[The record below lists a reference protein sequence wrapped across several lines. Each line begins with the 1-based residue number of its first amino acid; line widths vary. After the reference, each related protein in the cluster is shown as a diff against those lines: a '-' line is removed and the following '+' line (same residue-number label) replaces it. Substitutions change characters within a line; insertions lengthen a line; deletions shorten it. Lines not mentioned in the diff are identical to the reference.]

1 MKTILNRDIL
11 YISAIKLIGRL
22 KYSVLLPIF
31 IFISGCSGERNFI
44 FIEAESFANKGGWV
58 LDQQFMDVMGS
69 PYLMAHGLGEPV
81 ANALT
86 TIKIPASGSYKVWVR
101 TKNWT
106 APFTEA
112 PTPGLFKISINE
124 KEVPYLFGAGAG
136 KWHWEDGG
144 RVSLQKGDA
153 EIVIIDMTGFNG
165 RIDALL
171 LTTDTILV
179 PPDSI
184 SALNVKRREWLK
196 LPFEAPLE
204 GSFDLVV
211 AGGGIAGISAAVSAA
226 RLGMKVALI
235 QNRPVLG
242 GNNSSEIRVW
252 RSGKTRRGN
261 YPALGSIVNDMGAER
276 AENIK
281 DGNTFDDDSKEDLIR
296 SEENISLYLNYHIV
310 KAITINGRIMSVIAR
325 DIENGSEL
333 RFEGSFFADCTGDA
347 NLGYLAGAEYMEGSE
362 LQSETGESKAPL
374 TDTSQVLGA
383 SLFWW
388 CKNNGATVAFPECR
402 WAMQFSEESCQH
414 AFQGSWNWESGF
426 SKNMIYDLE
435 EIRDNQLRAIFGNWA
450 FQKNNSTR
458 KAEYANFEIAELG
471 YIIGKRESRRLT
483 GDLVIT
489 QHDLDNQAVYPDGC
503 VAIDWGVDIHVPD
516 PANTSYFP
524 GEEFRAIAL
533 HQGKETSPLF
543 HVPYRC
549 FYSRNISNLFMA
561 GRHISTTHV
570 AHAATRVQRYT
581 GTYGEVV
588 GIAASLCRKYET
600 NPRGL
605 YERYLP
611 ELKNALTEG
620 VPAIEIS
627 N

>member
-1 MKTILNRDIL
+1 MLKGKHLIILQLTMLLLLILNSCTGKKA
-11 YISAIKLIGRL
+11 Y
-22 KYSVLLPIF
+22 V
-31 IFISGCSGERNFI
+31 
-44 FIEAESFANKGGWV
+44 FIEAESFTSKGGWV

-81 ANALT
+81 PNALT
-86 TIKIPASGSYKVWVR
+86 KTEIPVSGSYRLWVR

-106 APFTEA
+106 APFTES

-124 KEVPYLFGAGAG
+124 KEVPFLFGAGAE

-153 EIVIIDMTGFNG
+153 EIAIIDLTGFNG
-165 RIDALL
+165 RIDAIL
-171 LTTDTILV
+171 LTRDFSLV

-184 SALNVKRREWLK
+184 PALNEKRREWLK

-252 RSGKTRRGN
+252 RSGKTRRGK
-261 YPALGSIVNDMGAER
+261 YPALGSIVDAMGAER
-276 AENIK
+276 AENFK
-281 DGNTFDDDSKEDLIR
+281 DGKTFGDSSREDLVR
-296 SEENISLYLNYHIV
+296 AEANISLYLNYHIV
-310 KAITINGRIMSVIAR
+310 RAITENNRILSVVAR
-325 DIENGSEL
+325 NIENGSEL
-333 RFEGSFFADCTGDA
+333 RFEGSLFADCTGDA
-347 NLGYLAGAEYMEGSE
+347 NLGFLAGAEYREGSE

-374 TDTSQVLGA
+374 NDTSQVLGA

-388 CKNNGATVAFPECR
+388 CDRTAEIVSFPESR

-414 AFQGSWNWESGF
+414 ALQGSWNWESGF

-435 EIRDNQLRAIFGNWA
+435 EIRDNQFRAILGNWA
-450 FQKNNSTR
+450 FQKNSSTR
-458 KAEYANFEIAELG
+458 KAEYANFDIAEMG
-471 YIIGKRESRRLT
+471 YIIGKRESRRML
-483 GDLVIT
+483 GDLVIS
-489 QHDLDNQAVYPDGC
+489 QHDLDKQTAYPDGC
-503 VAIDWGVDIHVPD
+503 VAIDWCVDIHIAD
-516 PANTSYFP
+516 PVNSGYFP

-549 FYSRNISNLFMA
+549 LYSINISNLFMA

-588 GIAASLCRKYET
+588 GIAASLCRKYNVT
-600 NPRGL
+600 PRGL
-605 YERYLP
+605 FESYLND
-611 ELKNALTEG
+611 LKEALSKG
-620 VPAIEIS
+620 VPDNENNI
-627 N
+627 